1 MLCNYSALWRNE
13 GRWLIQWAAWDV
25 QLDKYLGTF
34 TTDEIREK
42 AATDPAWVS
51 IIQYQRSGTRL
62 DRTERV
68 RAFNGLAGKD
78 TILDFHGFVVSPV
91 RIEDGQ
97 AEVCRPGEHS
107 VWSIYGWYQDEEND
121 HSGWLLV
128 HDDEGGDLG
137 RKLAEI
143 TDLTHARVEYR
154 DPDHACANTTLEA
167 LSELLAARI
176 LDETSE
182 AGRLDGACNHPL
194 TGLREQVLA
203 AIEINAGRV

>member
-1 MLCNYSALWRNE
+1 MLCNYSTLWRND

-25 QLDKYLGTF
+25 QLDEYLGTF

-51 IIQYQRSGTRL
+51 IIQYQRTGTCL
-62 DRTERV
+62 DRTGRV

-97 AEVCRPGEHS
+97 AEVCRPGEHT

-121 HSGWLLV
+121 RSGWLLV

-143 TDLTHARVEYR
+143 IDLTGARVEYR

-176 LDETSE
+176 LDEV
-182 AGRLDGACNHPL
+182 LDGAASDRTGDHPL
-194 TGLREQVLA
+194 SELRKHVRE
-203 AIEINAGRV
+203 AIEIRAEGN